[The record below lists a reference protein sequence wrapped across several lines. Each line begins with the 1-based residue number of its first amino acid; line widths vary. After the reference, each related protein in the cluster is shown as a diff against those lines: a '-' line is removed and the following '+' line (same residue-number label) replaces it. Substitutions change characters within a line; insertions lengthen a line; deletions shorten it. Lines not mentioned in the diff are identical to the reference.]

1 MKQRIFTLIPVLA
14 LSLLFAGCSTTTGKS
29 DEDSGDGAPVSEAGQ
44 GQGMDGGAETAG
56 AIEGGSWA
64 GSPLDN
70 PDSPLSSRTIFFDY
84 DSSDIRE
91 DFRDVVI
98 AHGEYLAAEPQL
110 TITVEGHADERGSRE
125 YNISL
130 GERRANTVRSLLM
143 AQGAVESQIST
154 VSYGEEQPLVLGS
167 DEAAWSQNRRAEL
180 IY

>member
-1 MKQRIFTLIPVLA
+1 MKLRIFKFIPVLA
-14 LSLLFAGCSTTTGKS
+14 LSLLFAGCATKTGKS
-29 DEDSGDGAPVSEAGQ
+29 DEDSGEGAPVSEAGQ
-44 GQGMDGGAETAG
+44 GQGMDGSAETAG

-70 PDSPLSSRTIFFDY
+70 PDSPLSSRTIFFEY

-98 AHGEYLAAEPQL
+98 VHGEYLAANPEL
-110 TITVEGHADERGSRE
+110 IITVEGHADERGSRE

-130 GERRANTVRSLLM
+130 GERRANTVRILLL
-143 AQGAVESQIST
+143 AQGAVESQISI

-167 DEAAWSQNRRAEL
+167 DEAAWLQNRRAEL
-180 IY
+180 VY